1 MAYSDG
7 ALLSIHTASH
17 LSYSVG
23 VIWKL
28 TFKLQILC
36 GIRIACRRLSDL
48 ILINA
53 CWKYFSKLKYCMNWN
68 TTSLKYIIVLKN
80 WFINELIKGVTS
92 FTSRISWGLNLL
104 VLGLIDR
111 ELLYFLL
118 FYWGL
123 PYFFNSFFFLN
134 MTMMYS
140 F

>member
-1 MAYSDG
+1 
-7 ALLSIHTASH
+7 
-17 LSYSVG
+17 
-23 VIWKL
+23 
-28 TFKLQILC
+28 
-36 GIRIACRRLSDL
+36 
-48 ILINA
+48 
-53 CWKYFSKLKYCMNWN
+53 MNWN

-123 PYFFNSFFFLN
+123 RNAML
-134 MTMMYS
+134 
-140 F
+140 